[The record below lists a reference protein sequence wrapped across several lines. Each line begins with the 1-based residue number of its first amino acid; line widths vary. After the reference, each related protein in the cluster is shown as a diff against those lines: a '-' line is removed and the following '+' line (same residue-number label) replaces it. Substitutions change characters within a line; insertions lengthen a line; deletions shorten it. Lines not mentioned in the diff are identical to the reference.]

1 MDQHT
6 LQVLE
11 FHKIR
16 QLVSQKTLSPLGH
29 ENALT
34 ILPMTDGDQ
43 IAGTLEEVSEAI
55 SLFQTGGDLALERFQ
70 DIRPALARCTGEGSV
85 LEPEELLQLSHILR
99 LCRILIDFIKERS
112 GDLPRLEATIRKI
125 EPVEK
130 LRRDIDRKIDEKGRI
145 RDDASK
151 TLRRL
156 RQEQVAARDR
166 ILSTLRSLLSSLSTA
181 ESRPEEVIT
190 LRDGRYVIPVPG
202 RRRNRVPGVVHDRS
216 ASGTTLFIE
225 PAAVIELGNKLRE
238 LEVDEKREM
247 VRILREL
254 TAAVAEASATIAG
267 NLNVLGHLDLVQAKA
282 RLAVEISAGVPRI
295 SPDGILRLKAACHP
309 LLILLAG
316 EKETVVPMDLEL
328 GDEVRTVLI
337 TGPNTGGKTVALK
350 TLGLLC
356 VMFQAGLPIPAHADS
371 ELPVYEDIYADI
383 GDEQSLEQSL
393 STFSAH
399 LRQIIKILKGAGP
412 STLVLLDEIGAGTD
426 PQEGAALAMSIL
438 DDLTRRE
445 AHTVAT
451 THFGSLKVYA
461 HDQPGMENASLEFDR
476 KTLRPT
482 FRFHMGL
489 PGSSFAL
496 EIADRLGMP
505 DPVIEQASR
514 LIGPEDRK
522 IGEMIEDLQR
532 RVIWYDR
539 KKADLEADE
548 KRLKSMKEEYERKL
562 GDVRQEERR
571 IRERAVRDSELV
583 LAEANALVER
593 VVARIREDQAS
604 KESIKQAHRRLDE
617 RSSQLEA
624 RRRELT
630 DRPEEPAV
638 ELGRGAPVWIKSLQ
652 AEGEVIAGVGRG
664 ARYKVQV
671 GNLIMELDGTDL
683 DPVSQPSSKG
693 KRPLGGVDVGRTESE
708 EAGGEVDLRGLT
720 ADEAVAALERF
731 IDRALL
737 SGLSTL
743 WIIHGKGTG
752 ALRQRVGE
760 FLKDFP
766 GVKGYRL
773 GAWNEGGDGVT
784 VVELE

>member
-34 ILPMTDGDQ
+34 ILPMTDEER
-43 IAGTLEEVSEAI
+43 IARSLEEVSETVG
-55 SLFQTGGDLALERFQ
+55 LFQTGGDLPLERFQ
-70 DIRPALARCTGEGSV
+70 DIRPGLARCTGEGSI
-85 LEPEELLQLSHILR
+85 LEPEDLLELSHILR
-99 LCRILIDFIKERS
+99 LCRELIDFIKVRS
-112 GDLPRLEATIRKI
+112 GDFPRLEVSIRKI

-130 LRRDIDRKIDEKGRI
+130 LRRQIDRAIDEKAHI

-151 TLRRL
+151 ILRRL
-156 RQEQVAARDR
+156 RQEQVTLRDR
-166 ILSTLRSLLSSLSTA
+166 ILSTLRSLLSSSSTA
-181 ESRPEEVIT
+181 QSPSEEVIT
-190 LRDGRYVIPVPG
+190 LRDGRYVIPVPS
-202 RRRNRVPGVVHDRS
+202 RRRSRISGVVHDRS

-254 TAAVAEASATIAG
+254 TAAAAEVSGTIEL
-267 NLNVLGHLDLVQAKA
+267 NLSVLGHLDLVQAKA
-282 RLAVEISAGVPRI
+282 RLAVEISADVPKI
-295 SPDGILRLKAACHP
+295 SQDNVLRLKTAYHP
-309 LLILLAG
+309 LLILLVG
-316 EKETVVPMDLEL
+316 EREKVVPLDLEL
-328 GDEVRTVLI
+328 GAEVRTVLI

-356 VMFQAGLPIPAHADS
+356 LMFQAGLPIPAHLDS
-371 ELPVYEDIYADI
+371 ELPVYQDVFADI

-393 STFSAH
+393 STFSSH
-399 LRQIIKILKGAGP
+399 LRQIVKILKGAGH

-426 PQEGAALAMSIL
+426 PEEGAALAMSIL
-438 DDLTRRE
+438 DDLTRRQ

-482 FRFHMGL
+482 YRFHMGL

-505 DPVIEQASR
+505 DSVVERASR
-514 LIGPEDRK
+514 LIGPEGRK
-522 IGEMIEDLQR
+522 VGEMVEDLQR

-548 KRLKSMKEEYERKL
+548 KRLKNMKEEYERKL
-562 GDVRQEERR
+562 GDSRQEERR

-593 VVARIREDQAS
+593 VVAQIREAQAS
-604 KESIKQAHRRLDE
+604 RESIKQAHRRLDE
-617 RSSQLEA
+617 RSSQLEV
-624 RRRELT
+624 RHRELA
-630 DRPEEPAV
+630 DRPDGPAV
-638 ELGRGAPVWIKSLQ
+638 ELSRGDPVWVKSLQ
-652 AEGEVIAGVGRG
+652 AEGEVVANVGRG

-671 GNLIMELDGTDL
+671 GNLIMELDGADL
-683 DPVSQPSSKG
+683 ALISKPSSGG
-693 KRPLGGVDVGRTESE
+693 KRPAGGVDVGRTETE
-708 EAGGEVDLRGLT
+708 EAGGEIDLRGLT
-720 ADEAVAALERF
+720 SEEAVARLEKF
-731 IDRALL
+731 MDRALL

>member
-16 QLVSQKTLSPLGH
+16 QLVSQKTLSPLGR

-34 ILPMTDGDQ
+34 ILPMTDGER
-43 IAGTLEEVSEAI
+43 IALVLQEVSEALG
-55 SLFQTGGDLALERFQ
+55 LFQTGGELPLERFR
-70 DIRPALARCTGEGSV
+70 DIRPGLARCLGEGSI
-85 LEPEELLQLSHILR
+85 LEPEELLELSRILV
-99 LCRILIDFIKERS
+99 LCREMVAFVKERS
-112 GDLPRLEATIRKI
+112 GDFPRLEASIGKI
-125 EPVEK
+125 GLLEK
-130 LRRDIDRKIDEKGRI
+130 LRRMIDRRIDLKGQV

-156 RQEQVAARDR
+156 RQEQVTLRDR
-166 ILSTLRSLLSSLSTA
+166 ILSTLRSLLSSQSKA
-181 ESRPEEVIT
+181 RSRSEEVIT
-190 LRDGRYVIPVPG
+190 LRDGRYVIPVPS
-202 RRRNRVPGVVHDRS
+202 RRRSRVPGVVHDRS

-225 PAAVIELGNKLRE
+225 PAAVIEQGNTLRE
-238 LEVDEKREM
+238 LEVDEKREI

-254 TAAVAEASATIAG
+254 TAAVAEEAATIRT
-267 NLNVLGHLDLVQAKA
+267 NLDVLGHLDLVQAKA
-282 RLAVEISAGVPRI
+282 RLAMELSADVPRI
-295 SPDGILRLKAACHP
+295 SADGVLRLKTARHP

-316 EKETVVPMDLEL
+316 EKDEVVPLDLML

-356 VMFQAGLPIPAHADS
+356 LMFQAGLPVPAHPDS
-371 ELPVYEDIYADI
+371 ELPVYVNIYADI

-393 STFSAH
+393 STFSSH
-399 LRQIIKILKGAGP
+399 LRQIVKILQGAGP
-412 STLVLLDEIGAGTD
+412 GTLVLLDEIGAGTD
-426 PQEGAALAMSIL
+426 PEEGAALAMSIL
-438 DDLTRRE
+438 DDLTGRQV
-445 AHTVAT
+445 HTVAT

-461 HDQPGMENASLEFDR
+461 HDRSGMENASLEFDR
-476 KTLRPT
+476 TTLRPT
-482 FRFHMGL
+482 YRFHMGL

-505 DPVIEQASR
+505 DPVVQRASR
-514 LIGPEDRK
+514 LIGPEGRK
-522 IGEMIEDLQR
+522 TSEIVEDLQR
-532 RVIWYDR
+532 RVIWYQD
-539 KKADLEADE
+539 KKAELEAE
-548 KRLKSMKEEYERKL
+548 ESRLKKMAEEYERKL

-571 IRERAVRDSELV
+571 IRERAVRDSQLV
-583 LAEANALVER
+583 LAEANALVEKE
-593 VVARIREDQAS
+593 VARIREGQAS
-604 KESIKQAHRRLDE
+604 KESIKEAHRRLDE
-617 RSSQLEA
+617 RSARLKE

-630 DRPEEPAV
+630 DRPAAPAV
-638 ELGRGAPVWIKSLQ
+638 ELSRGDPVWIKSLQ
-652 AEGEVIAGVGRG
+652 AEGEVVADIGRG
-664 ARYKVQV
+664 DRYKVQV
-671 GNLIMELDGTDL
+671 GNLVMELDGADL
-683 DPVSQPSSKG
+683 DPRSEPSRRK
-693 KRPLGGVDVGRTESE
+693 KRPAGGVDLGGTESE
-708 EAGGEVDLRGLT
+708 EGGGEVDLLGLT
-720 ADEAVAALERF
+720 CEEVVARLEKF
-731 IDRALL
+731 MDRALL

-760 FLKDFP
+760 FLKGFP

>member
-16 QLVSQKTLSPLGH
+16 QLVSQKALSPLGH

-34 ILPMTDGDQ
+34 ILPMADGER
-43 IAGTLEEVSEAI
+43 IALSLEEVSE
-55 SLFQTGGDLALERFQ
+55 SVGLFQAGGDLPLERFQ
-70 DIRPALARCTGEGSV
+70 DIRPGLARCTGEGSV

-99 LCRILIDFIKERS
+99 LCRNLSDFIKERS
-112 GDLPRLEATIRKI
+112 GDLPRLEASIRKI
-125 EPVEK
+125 EPLGK
-130 LRRDIDRKIDEKGRI
+130 LRQQIDRAIDETARI

-151 TLRRL
+151 ALRRL
-156 RQEQVAARDR
+156 RQEQVTLRDR
-166 ILSTLRSLLSSLSTA
+166 ILTTLRSLLSSQSA
-181 ESRPEEVIT
+181 AQSQSEEVIT
-190 LRDGRYVIPVPG
+190 LRDGRYVIPVPS
-202 RRRNRVPGVVHDRS
+202 RRRSRVPGVVHDRS

-225 PAAVIELGNKLRE
+225 PAAVIELGNTLRE
-238 LEVDEKREM
+238 TEVEERREI

-254 TAAVAEASATIAG
+254 TGAVAEVSGTIET
-267 NLNVLGHLDLVQAKA
+267 NLSVLGRLDLVQAKA
-282 RLAVEISAGVPRI
+282 RLAMELSADVPRI
-295 SPDGILRLKAACHP
+295 SRDGVLRLKTASHP

-316 EKETVVPMDLEL
+316 DKAEVVPMDLEL
-328 GDEVRTVLI
+328 GDEVRSVLI

-356 VMFQAGLPIPAHADS
+356 LMFQAGLPIPAHPDS
-371 ELPVYEDIYADI
+371 ELPVYRDIFADI

-393 STFSAH
+393 STFSSH
-399 LRQIIKILKGAGP
+399 LRQIVKILKGAG
-412 STLVLLDEIGAGTD
+412 SGTLVLLDEIGAGTD
-426 PQEGAALAMSIL
+426 PEEGAALAMAIL
-438 DDLTRRE
+438 DDLTRRQ

-476 KTLRPT
+476 NTLRPT
-482 FRFHMGL
+482 YRFHMGL

-505 DPVIEQASR
+505 DPVIDRASR
-514 LIGPEDRK
+514 LIGPEGRK
-522 IGEMIEDLQR
+522 TSELIEELQR
-532 RVIWYDR
+532 RVVWYDR
-539 KKADLEADE
+539 QKADLEADE
-548 KRLKSMKEEYERKL
+548 QRLKGMVEEYERKL
-562 GDVRQEERR
+562 ADVHQEEQR

-593 VVARIREDQAS
+593 VVAQIREGQAS
-604 KESIKQAHRRLDE
+604 RESIKQAHRRLDE
-617 RSSQLEA
+617 RSSQLKA
-624 RRRELT
+624 RQRELA
-630 DRPEEPAV
+630 DRPDEPADRFS
-638 ELGRGAPVWIKSLQ
+638 RGDAVWIKSLQ
-652 AEGEVIAGVGRG
+652 ADGEVVADVGRG

-671 GNLIMELDGTDL
+671 GNLIMELDGSDL
-683 DPVSQPSSKG
+683 DPPSAPASKP
-693 KRPLGGVDVGRTESE
+693 KRPGGGVDVGRTGAE

-720 ADEAVAALERF
+720 SEEAVAQLEKF
-731 IDRALL
+731 MDRALL